1 MSSSNTTQANAQ
13 QDDFEIISHYLYM
26 IIYPTIF
33 LFGIVGN
40 LLSSLLFSITKLNR
54 TSCGIYFLLL
64 AIADS
69 IGLIAGLHHC
79 LTIGFD
85 IPVPN
90 AIYCRTRNFLL
101 YVSMDLASWMIVA
114 ISVDRFIKVKF
125 PIKAG
130 TYATRKLSIIV
141 SCSII
146 VILILENIHLA
157 TIFIGDFSDN
167 AADNCDPNPNYPDYV
182 YFFNKI
188 WPWIDFT
195 TFAALPFLI
204 VSISNGFII
213 HEQYK
218 RRVKLRNR
226 HLDRTFIILLL
237 TSSIIFILCNL
248 PITILGIIYP
258 YISITYDTHHTYDSA
273 AFAYDILRLPSY
285 GSLALNFY
293 LYYYTSNVFR
303 QQAILLIRRIFRIK
317 SPSDEN
323 ELNEGTS
330 IHRNYAEYQTYSV
343 NQSDDYSQTS
353 TSSNRERSFILNY
366 HR

>member
-1 MSSSNTTQANAQ
+1 MMSSSSNATQSPNVT
-13 QDDFEIISHYLYM
+13 QDDLENVSHYLYM
-26 IIYPTIF
+26 IIYPIIF
-33 LFGIVGN
+33 LFGIIGN
-40 LLSSLLFSITKLNR
+40 LLSSLLFSITNLNR

-69 IGLIAGLHHC
+69 TGLIAGLHHC

-85 IPVPN
+85 VTVPN
-90 AIYCRTRNFLL
+90 AIYCRVRNFLL

-114 ISVDRFIKVKF
+114 ISVDRFLKVKF

-130 TYATRKLSIIV
+130 TYTTRKISLIISCTIIV
-141 SCSII
+141 
-146 VILILENIHLA
+146 VLILENMHLA
-157 TIFIGDFSDN
+157 TIFIGDFSEN
-167 AADNCDPNPNYPDYV
+167 AADNCNPNPNYPTYV

-213 HEQYK
+213 YEQYN

-237 TSSIIFILCNL
+237 TSSMIFILCNL

-258 YISITYDTHHTYDSA
+258 YVSSSYDTNDMYDKA

-303 QQAILLIRRIFRIK
+303 QQAILLLKRIFRRETPIDDDEIA
-317 SPSDEN
+317 PIDQSDE
-323 ELNEGTS
+323 
-330 IHRNYAEYQTYSV
+330 
-343 NQSDDYSQTS
+343 YSQTS
-353 TSSNRERSFILNY
+353 RSSTRERSFILNY
-366 HR
+366 YRQENL